1 MGTAFFSSYKII
13 ILIFG
18 AIKAAFLSGYK
29 NIILVFALFRTAFS
43 YFFYFSLYKM
53 VHSKTLEISIG
64 TIIKNPEVL
73 RFVPDECKTNKMWN
87 MVEC

>member
-1 MGTAFFSSYKII
+1 
-13 ILIFG
+13 
-18 AIKAAFLSGYK
+18 
-29 NIILVFALFRTAFS
+29 
-43 YFFYFSLYKM
+43 M